1 MNPIEVTKMIIAGV
15 HMKYDAI
22 IVGGGVAGLTAAAY
36 LAKSGHSTLICEKE
50 ETCGGLVSTFE
61 RDGFFYD
68 GGIRAMENSGVVFPM
83 VKQLGL
89 DIDFIKNHIT
99 MGIEDQVIRIE
110 SEGSVKDY
118 QSLLIKLYPESRD
131 EINEIITQIQRI
143 MHYMDVQYGIDNPI
157 FLDMKKDREYL
168 LKAILPW
175 MVKYALTSPRITA
188 LNVPVE
194 NFMQR
199 YTQNQSL
206 LDIIMQHFF
215 HETPA
220 FFALSYLKLFLEYH
234 YPRGGTGKFIEK
246 LLSYIESQ
254 HGMINTGTEII
265 SIEPDKHTVVDTQGR
280 TYEYGRLIWSADLK
294 SLYRHINLDDIRD
307 DRTKNAVIDRRD
319 LIADKTGNDSVFTL
333 YLGLDLDQS
342 YFAGIAS
349 EHFFYTPVRTGLSAA
364 GPMPIKGNWQT
375 TKNWLEKFFALTTYE
390 ISIPVL
396 RDKALAPPGKTGL
409 IISTLFDYK
418 ITKYIEEQGWYKAF
432 TSLAETCIIDALSN
446 SIYPEIRKTILHKFT
461 SSPLTIA
468 KIAGT
473 TEGAITGWSF
483 TNTPIPAE
491 SRIPRILNAIKT
503 PLPGVYQAGQW
514 TYSPSGF
521 PISILTG
528 KLAADQVIKELAK
541 DLKARK
547 K

>member
-1 MNPIEVTKMIIAGV
+1 
-15 HMKYDAI
+15 MKYDTV
-22 IVGGGVAGLTAAAY
+22 IVGGGLAGLTAAAY
-36 LAKSGHSTLICEKE
+36 LVKSGYSTLICEKE
-50 ETCGGLVSTFE
+50 KTCGGLVSTFE

-83 VKQLGL
+83 VRQLGL
-89 DIDFIKNHIT
+89 DIEFIENHIT
-99 MGIEDQVIRIE
+99 IGIEDQVIKIE

-118 QSLLIKLYPESRD
+118 QALLVKLYPESQD
-131 EINEIITQIQRI
+131 EIAEIITQIQRI

-157 FLDMKKDREYL
+157 FLDMKKDREYM

-175 MVKYALTSPRITA
+175 MVKYALTSPKITS

-194 NFMQR
+194 DFLKR

-215 HETPA
+215 HGTPA

-234 YPRGGTGKFIEK
+234 YPCGGTGKFIEK
-246 LLSYIESQ
+246 LVSFIESQ
-254 HGMINTGTEII
+254 HGTIHTETEII
-265 SIEPDKHTVVDTQGR
+265 AIEPDKHTVVDSRGR
-280 TYEYGRLIWSADLK
+280 TYEYGRLIWAADLK
-294 SLYRHINLDDIRD
+294 YLYGHINFDDIRD
-307 DRTKNAVIDRRD
+307 DRIRSSVKERRD
-319 LIADKTGNDSVFTL
+319 LIADKSGNDSVFTL

-349 EHFFYTPVRTGLSAA
+349 EHFFYTPIKTGLSAA
-364 GPMPIKGNWQT
+364 GPIPINGNWET
-375 TKNWLEKFFALTTYE
+375 TQKWLEKFFALTTYE
-390 ISIPVL
+390 ISIPVM

-432 TSLAETCIIDALSN
+432 TSLAETCMINALST
-446 SIYPEIRKTILHKFT
+446 SIYPEIGKTILHKFT

-473 TEGAITGWSF
+473 TDGAITGWAFS
-483 TNTPIPAE
+483 NTPMPAE
-491 SRIPRILNAIKT
+491 SRIPKILNAIKT

-528 KLAADQVIKELAK
+528 KLAADQVIKELSK
-541 DLKARK
+541 DLKSRK
-547 K
+547 N

>member
-1 MNPIEVTKMIIAGV
+1 
-15 HMKYDAI
+15 MKYDAI

-36 LAKSGHSTLICEKE
+36 LGKSGFSTLICEKE
-50 ETCGGLVSTFE
+50 KTCGGLVSTFE

-83 VKQLGL
+83 VRQLGL
-89 DIDFIKNHIT
+89 DIDFIKNHISI
-99 MGIEDQVIRIE
+99 GIEDQVIRIE
-110 SEGSVKDY
+110 SEGSVEEY
-118 QSLLIKLYPESRD
+118 QSLLVKLYPESRD
-131 EINEIITQIQRI
+131 EINEIIAQIQRI

-168 LKAILPW
+168 VKAILPW
-175 MVKYALTSPRITA
+175 VVKYALTAPRITA

-199 YTQNQSL
+199 FTRNQSL

-215 HETPA
+215 HMTPA

-254 HGMINTGTEII
+254 HGTIKTGTEII
-265 SIEPDKHTVVDTQGR
+265 AIEPDQHTAVDAQGR
-280 TYEYGRLIWSADLK
+280 SYEYGRLIWAADLK
-294 SLYRHINLDDIRD
+294 SLYGHIQLDDIRD
-307 DRTKNAVIDRRD
+307 VRTKSAVIERRD
-319 LIADKTGNDSVFTL
+319 LIADKTGNDSVLTL
-333 YLGLDLDQS
+333 YLALDLDKS

-349 EHFFYTPVRTGLSAA
+349 EHFFYTPVRTGLTAA
-364 GPMPIKGNWQT
+364 GPIPVNEDWETIR
-375 TKNWLEKFFALTTYE
+375 NWLEKFFALTTYE
-390 ISIPVL
+390 ISIPVM
-396 RDKALAPPGKTGL
+396 RDDALAPPGKTGL
-409 IISTLFDYK
+409 IISTLFDYQ
-418 ITKYIEEQGWYKAF
+418 ITQYIEEQGWYKTF
-432 TSLAETCIIDALSN
+432 TTLAETCIIDALST
-446 SIYPEIRKTILHKFT
+446 SIYPKMRKTILHQFI

-468 KIAGT
+468 KITGS
-473 TEGAITGWSF
+473 TEGAITGWAFS
-483 TNTPIPAE
+483 NDPIPAE
-491 SRIPRILNAIKT
+491 SRIPKILNAIKT

-521 PISILTG
+521 PISIMTG
-528 KLAADQVIKELAK
+528 KLAADQVIK
-541 DLKARK
+541 DLSKNLKGRK

>member
-1 MNPIEVTKMIIAGV
+1 MIIDGV

-36 LAKSGHSTLICEKE
+36 LAKSGYSTLICEKE
-50 ETCGGLVSTFE
+50 KTCGGLVSTFE
-61 RDGFFYD
+61 REGFFYD

-99 MGIEDQVIRIE
+99 IGIEDQVIRIE
-110 SEGSVKDY
+110 SEQSVKEY
-118 QSLLIKLYPESRD
+118 QSLLINLYPDSKD
-131 EINEIITQIQRI
+131 EISEIIIQIQRI

-175 MVKYALTSPRITA
+175 MVKYALTAPKITA

-215 HETPA
+215 HGTPA
-220 FFALSYLKLFLEYH
+220 FFALSYLKLFLEYY
-234 YPRGGTGKFIEK
+234 YPRGGTGKFIEE
-246 LLSYIESQ
+246 LVSFFESHHGRINIE
-254 HGMINTGTEII
+254 TEII
-265 SIEPDKHTVVDTQGR
+265 VIEPDKHTVVDTQGR
-280 TYEYGRLIWSADLK
+280 TYEYGRLIWAADLK

-307 DRTKNAVIDRRD
+307 DRTKSSVIERRD
-319 LIADKTGNDSVFTL
+319 LIADKTGNDSVLTL
-333 YLGLDLDQS
+333 YLALDLDKR

-349 EHFFYTPVRTGLSAA
+349 EHFFYTPVKTGLAAA
-364 GPMPIKGNWQT
+364 GPMPINEDWET
-375 TKNWLEKFFALTTYE
+375 TKKWLEKFFALTTYE
-390 ISIPVL
+390 ISIPVM
-396 RDKALAPPGKTGL
+396 RDDALAPQGKTGL
-409 IISTLFDYK
+409 IISSLFDYK
-418 ITKYIEEQGWYKAF
+418 ITKYIDEKGWYKAF
-432 TSLAETCIIDALSN
+432 TSLAENCIINALST
-446 SIYPEIRKTILHKFT
+446 SIYPEIRNAILHKFT

-473 TEGAITGWSF
+473 TDGAITGWAFS
-483 TNTPIPAE
+483 NIPVPAE

-503 PLPGVYQAGQW
+503 PLPGVFQAGQW

-521 PISILTG
+521 PISIMTG
-528 KLAADQVIKELAK
+528 KLAADQVIKELSK
-541 DLKARK
+541 NLKGRK